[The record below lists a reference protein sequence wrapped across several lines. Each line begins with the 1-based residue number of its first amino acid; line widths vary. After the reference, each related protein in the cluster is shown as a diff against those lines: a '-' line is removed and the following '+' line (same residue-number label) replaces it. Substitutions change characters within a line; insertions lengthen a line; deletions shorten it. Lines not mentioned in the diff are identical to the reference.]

1 MLSAAS
7 PHAGNRCGKTRQQAG
22 DPCSQTEADLLAV
35 VTACGAASDH
45 RRIAGWADRAGQ
57 TERLRARLA
66 RLSAGGD
73 ALSPAAASV
82 QYPFYGP
89 QHTGRAGSAWDG
101 GRGVPPSGGGLVD
114 GYSRA
119 GGASQDVAPAVPA
132 GYPRTPRGVYECM
145 KAPPAPGCGGAWS
158 RGGSRLG
165 SLDFPDTPVPAAASA
180 AAGARNRSWSM
191 TSSISVQSDVL
202 AALVESNSAA
212 HSILAAHHMAR
223 EQQHQHQHQQRSQQ
237 MHQQQKQHQQ
247 HQQEHQGARYY
258 AQHHGQQQDRQQRRR
273 LATASASDGLCGR
286 YVEGSAERRGPSC
299 GTVSMGDVSVT
310 DPPHLPSAWCTSLS
324 WSSGIPMDIGAGEAV

>member
-1 MLSAAS
+1 M
-7 PHAGNRCGKTRQQAG
+7 
-22 DPCSQTEADLLAV
+22 AV

-45 RRIAGWADRAGQ
+45 RRIAGWADRTAQ

-73 ALSPAAASV
+73 ALSPAAASA

-89 QHTGRAGSAWDG
+89 QQGRAGSPAWDG
-101 GRGVPPSGGGLVD
+101 GRGVPPPSGGGGHAD
-114 GYSRA
+114 GHHHHRST
-119 GGASQDVAPAVPA
+119 GATSQQQDVAPVFPA
-132 GYPRTPRGVYECM
+132 GYPRTPRGVYECT

-165 SLDFPDTPVPAAASA
+165 SLDFPDTPVPAAASI

-202 AALVESNSAA
+202 AALMEGNSAA

-223 EQQHQHQHQQRSQQ
+223 EQQAQQQQRSQQ
-237 MHQQQKQHQQ
+237 MHQQQQQQQQKQQ
-247 HQQEHQGARYY
+247 HEPQEGARYY
-258 AQHHGQQQDRQQRRR
+258 AQHHEQQQDRQQRRR
-273 LATASASDGLCGR
+273 LATASATDGFCGR

-299 GTVSMGDVSVT
+299 GTMSMT
-310 DPPHLPSAWCTSLS
+310 DAPHLASTWCTSLS